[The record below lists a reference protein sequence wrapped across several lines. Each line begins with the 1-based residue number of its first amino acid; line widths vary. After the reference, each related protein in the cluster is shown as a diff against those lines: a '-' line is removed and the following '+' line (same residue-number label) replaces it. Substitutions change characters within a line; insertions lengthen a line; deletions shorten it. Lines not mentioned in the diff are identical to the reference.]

1 MFHHER
7 MDASRSSR
15 PSARYRQA
23 AALAAFAL
31 ASISFTSTASAQG
44 KNTVVVVGVADAS
57 SGEALKGAEIIFP
70 TLGRSIRTDVMGEVK
85 IPDIPTGNHRIRVR
99 FLGYVAADTT
109 LPFQGDTTGVV
120 FRLDRM
126 AISLNPVEVRAES
139 NSRLKDFEM
148 RKRIGTGKYLTAAD
162 LEKDANR
169 DFGVVAM
176 SKFPGLKLIHDG
188 DGRPHIASS
197 RGSCG
202 VASTLNDALRPAS
215 KAGGSG
221 GRGTAA
227 GGGAE
232 QGPKGGGNFDDPV
245 GTARST
251 GSCAPSKACLVQT
264 YLDDVLLDEA
274 DFDIISTWDLAAVEY
289 YTGSTMPVRYRLSG
303 SACGVMLLWSK

>member
-1 MFHHER
+1 MA
-7 MDASRSSR
+7 ASI
-15 PSARYRQA
+15 
-23 AALAAFAL
+23 AALAIVL
-31 ASISFTSTASAQG
+31 ASLSLPAAASAQARP
-44 KNTVVVVGVADAS
+44 TVVAIGVADAA
-57 SGEALKGAEIIFP
+57 SGEPLRGAEVLFP
-70 TLGRSIRTDVMGEVK
+70 ALGRAIRTDVMGEAK
-85 IPDIPTGNHRIRVR
+85 IPEIPAGNHRIRVR

-109 LPFQGDTTGVV
+109 LTFQGDTTGIV

-126 AISLNPVEVRAES
+126 AISLNPVEIKAQAS
-139 NSRLKDFEM
+139 SRLKDFEM
-148 RKRIGTGKYLTAAD
+148 RKRMGTGKYLTAVD

-176 SKFPGLKLIHDG
+176 SKFPGLRLIHDG

-202 VASTLNDALRPAS
+202 VASTLNDALRPSS
-215 KAGGSG
+215 KTGGSG

-232 QGPKGGGNFDDPV
+232 QGAKGGASFDDPPV
-245 GTARST
+245 GTLTST
-251 GSCAPSKACLVQT
+251 GSCAPSKACLVQV

-274 DFDIISTWDLAAVEY
+274 DFDIITTWDLAAVEY
-289 YTGSTMPVRYRLSG
+289 YTGSTMPVRYRVSG

>member
-1 MFHHER
+1 MSA

-15 PSARYRQA
+15 PGPRSRQA
-23 AALAAFAL
+23 ATLAAFAL
-31 ASISFTSTASAQG
+31 ASLSLPASGFAQV
-44 KNTVVVVGVADAS
+44 KTVVAVGVADAA
-57 SGEALKGAEIIFP
+57 SGEPLRGAEVLFP
-70 TLGRSIRTDVMGEVK
+70 ALGRAIRTDGMGEAK
-85 IPDIPTGNHRIRVR
+85 LLEIPIGSHRIRVR

-109 LPFQGDTTGVV
+109 LQFQGDTTGIV

-126 AISLNPVEVRAES
+126 AITLNPIEVKAQAS
-139 NSRLKDFEM
+139 ARLKDFEV
-148 RKRIGTGKYLTAAD
+148 RKRIGTGKYLTAVD

-169 DFGVVAM
+169 EFGMVAM
-176 SKFPGLKLIHDG
+176 SKFPGLRLIHDG
-188 DGRPHIASS
+188 DGRPHIASN

-215 KAGGSG
+215 KTGGSG

-227 GGGAE
+227 GGGAD
-232 QGPKGGGNFDDPV
+232 QGPKGGGSFDDPPV
-245 GTARST
+245 GTLTAT
-251 GSCAPSKACLVQT
+251 GSCSPNKACLVQV

-274 DFDIISTWDLAAVEY
+274 DFDIITTWDLAAVEY

>member
-1 MFHHER
+1 MIA
-7 MDASRSSR
+7 MDAPRSSH
-15 PSARYRQA
+15 PGARSRQA
-23 AALAAFAL
+23 VGLAAFAL
-31 ASISFTSTASAQG
+31 ASLTLTTTASAQG
-44 KNTVVVVGVADAS
+44 KSTVVVVGVADAT
-57 SGEALKGAEIIFP
+57 SGEALKGAEILFP
-70 TLGRSIRTDVMGEVK
+70 ALGRTIRTDDMGEVK
-85 IPDIPTGNHRIRVR
+85 IADIPTGNHRIRVR
-99 FLGYVAADTT
+99 ILGYVAADTT
-109 LPFQGDTTGVV
+109 LPFQGDTTGIV

-126 AISLNPVEVRAES
+126 AISLNPVEVKAQS
-139 NSRLKDFEM
+139 SSRLRDFEM
-148 RKRIGTGKYLTAAD
+148 RKRIGTGKYLTAVD

-176 SKFPGLKLIHDG
+176 SRFPGLKLIHDG

-202 VASTLNDALRPAS
+202 VASTMNDALRPAA

-227 GGGAE
+227 GGGTE
-232 QGPKGGGNFDDPV
+232 QGPKGGASYDDPV
-245 GTARST
+245 GTATST
-251 GSCAPSKACLVQT
+251 GSCSPSKACLVQT